1 MSKCSKIAQKGDI
14 MPGVD
19 KGRQRS
25 SPVEERKCMAGKQRH
40 TGERRAETCRVTGP
54 KV

>member
-14 MPGVD
+14 MLVG

-25 SPVEERKCMAGKQRH
+25 SPEEERKCMTGKQRH
-40 TGERRAETCRVTGP
+40 TGERRAEVCRVTGP